1 MAEGINLGH
10 RSVAGDSVCSRQ
22 RVRRFSAAF
31 FLIALLLATVSCRKT
46 QSAAAD
52 GGAQPSVLS
61 VVASIRPYALLA
73 QEIGGE
79 KISVDLLMKGGASP
93 HLYAPKMSDLLFLE
107 KADVFIL
114 NGAGLEGTLETI
126 LPSLKNTLTVADLA
140 QTKKAAETAAFNP
153 HFWFSV
159 PAMKAVA
166 LSLAETLALLDSDS
180 ADFYRANAAAFAAR
194 LDSTASALCEQRRA
208 FPENFVYLTMHDSYA
223 YLNQLL
229 EIEALPVEASPG
241 RELSAKAAADLISA
255 IEEKGARFLTIDPQT
270 EGRSAERIAD
280 VCDLETVI
288 IDPLGS
294 DYRNFSDYYTVTW
307 EKLSEAYDSN

>member
-10 RSVAGDSVCSRQ
+10 RSVAGDSVCPRQ

-73 QEIGGE
+73 REIGGE

-140 QTKKAAETAAFNP
+140 QTKKAA
-153 HFWFSV
+153 
-159 PAMKAVA
+159 
-166 LSLAETLALLDSDS
+166 
-180 ADFYRANAAAFAAR
+180 
-194 LDSTASALCEQRRA
+194 
-208 FPENFVYLTMHDSYA
+208 
-223 YLNQLL
+223 
-229 EIEALPVEASPG
+229 
-241 RELSAKAAADLISA
+241 
-255 IEEKGARFLTIDPQT
+255 
-270 EGRSAERIAD
+270 
-280 VCDLETVI
+280 
-288 IDPLGS
+288 
-294 DYRNFSDYYTVTW
+294 
-307 EKLSEAYDSN
+307 

>member
-1 MAEGINLGH
+1 
-10 RSVAGDSVCSRQ
+10 
-22 RVRRFSAAF
+22 
-31 FLIALLLATVSCRKT
+31 
-46 QSAAAD
+46 
-52 GGAQPSVLS
+52 
-61 VVASIRPYALLA
+61 
-73 QEIGGE
+73 
-79 KISVDLLMKGGASP
+79 MKGGTSP

-140 QTKKAAETAAFNP
+140 QTNKAAETAAFNP

-159 PAMKAVA
+159 SAMKAVA

-270 EGRSAERIAD
+270 EGRSAKRIAD

>member
-10 RSVAGDSVCSRQ
+10 RSVAGDSVCPRQ

-73 QEIGGE
+73 REIGGE

-107 KADVFIL
+107 KADVFIH
-114 NGAGLEGTLETI
+114 NGAGLEGSLETI

-270 EGRSAERIAD
+270 EGRSAKRIAD

>member
-1 MAEGINLGH
+1 
-10 RSVAGDSVCSRQ
+10 
-22 RVRRFSAAF
+22 
-31 FLIALLLATVSCRKT
+31 
-46 QSAAAD
+46 
-52 GGAQPSVLS
+52 
-61 VVASIRPYALLA
+61 
-73 QEIGGE
+73 
-79 KISVDLLMKGGASP
+79 MKGGASP

-208 FPENFVYLTMHDSYA
+208 FP
-223 YLNQLL
+223 
-229 EIEALPVEASPG
+229 
-241 RELSAKAAADLISA
+241 LSAKAAADLISA

-270 EGRSAERIAD
+270 EGRSAKRIAD